1 MTNGKRGHLFLGN
14 GFRYGRHRARMRR
27 AIASVVVLGALA
39 AGLSACQPRIDIR
52 GNLPDPELVAKLQP
66 GIHDRDQV
74 ARLLGTPST
83 VGTFDDRTWYY
94 ISKRTKSVAFFRPE
108 LVDQQVLAVE
118 FDSAGVL
125 KEVKLYGKDDG
136 REVELVERE
145 TPTHGRDISV
155 LQQFLGNLGR
165 FNRVE
170 NER

>member
-1 MTNGKRGHLFLGN
+1 MTNGKSGHLFLGN
-14 GFRYGRHRARMRR
+14 GSRHERARS
-27 AIASVVVLGALA
+27 AVATVAVLGVLA
-39 AGLSACQPRIDIR
+39 VGLSACQPRIDTR

-66 GIHDRDQV
+66 GVQDHDQV
-74 ARLLGTPST
+74 ARLLGTPSA
-83 VGTFDDRTWYY
+83 VGTFNDRTWYY
-94 ISKRTKSVAFFRPE
+94 ISKRTESVAFFQPE
-108 LVDQQVLAVE
+108 LIDQQVLAVE

-125 KEVKLYGKDDG
+125 KEVKLYGKDDR

-145 TPTHGRDISV
+145 TPTHGRELSV